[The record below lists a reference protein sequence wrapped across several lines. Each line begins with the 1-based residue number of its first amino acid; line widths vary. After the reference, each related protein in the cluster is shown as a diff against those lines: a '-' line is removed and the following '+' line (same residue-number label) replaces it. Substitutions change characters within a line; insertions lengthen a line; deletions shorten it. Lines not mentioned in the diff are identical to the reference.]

1 MTLEHTMND
10 GDEGA
15 DRPRG
20 GPAGRPL
27 GWRRALGL
35 ALAAWCGAT
44 LAAENRIDAVRPDAP
59 ELAAFGPSPIGVR
72 TLRLVHPGQMDIL
85 RAKPG
90 EPTPVYDRPLTV
102 EVWYPSLPHP
112 AQPARTADGLEPG
125 QYRTV
130 TRDPRLTVTIRGR
143 ALRDAAPATQA
154 GPYPLVIIS
163 HGYPGNRYLLSPL
176 AENLAS
182 KGYVVASI
190 DHTDSTYSDQAA
202 FASTL
207 LNRPLDQ
214 LFVLEAMARLNA
226 GDPGDAA
233 LGALKGMVDAGTTAL
248 VGYSMGGYGVVNV
261 VGGGFS
267 DASTRLPMA
276 PPNGVLA
283 RRQAGTPEYL
293 ATRDPRI
300 KAAVAIAPWGW
311 NAGFWDAAG
320 LAGIRTP
327 LLYIAGSID
336 DVSGYS
342 PGVRNIFEASV
353 NAPRYLLTF
362 ENANHNAGA
371 PMPAPAETWARVPHM
386 PIPAAMHYMDP
397 VWDSVRMNNI
407 TQHFVT
413 AFLGRHLRND
423 AAMGAY
429 LQLVE
434 HARDGRWSVEPN
446 GTLKADHTFW
456 KGFQRRQAAGL
467 RLEFRPPAP

>member
-1 MTLEHTMND
+1 MFKL
-10 GDEGA
+10 
-15 DRPRG
+15 
-20 GPAGRPL
+20 PL
-27 GWRRALGL
+27 HASLRLGL
-35 ALAAWCGAT
+35 AWFALCGAAQAT
-44 LAAENRIDAVRPDAP
+44 ENRIDGVRPDAP
-59 ELAAFGPSPIGVR
+59 ELAAYGASPIGVR
-72 TLRLVHPGQMDIL
+72 TLRLVHRGQMDIL
-85 RAKPG
+85 QAKAG

-102 EVWYPSLPHP
+102 EVWYPSMPHP
-112 AQPARTADGLEPG
+112 AQPAKSADGLEPG

-130 TRDPRLTVTIRGR
+130 TRDPRLTVIIRGK
-143 ALRDAAPATQA
+143 ALRDAVPATQA

-214 LFVLEAMARLNA
+214 LFVLNEMERLNA
-226 GDPGDAA
+226 GDTSDAA
-233 LGALKGMVDAGTTAL
+233 GGALKGLVRTSTTAL
-248 VGYSMGGYGVVNV
+248 IGYSMGGYGVLNA
-261 VGGGFS
+261 VGGGFTA
-267 DASTRLPMA
+267 ASTRLPIA

-293 ATRDPRI
+293 ATLDPRI
-300 KAAVAIAPWGW
+300 KAAIAIAPWGW

-320 LAGIRTP
+320 LAGVRTP
-327 LLYIAGSID
+327 ILFIAGSID
-336 DVSGYS
+336 DVSGYA
-342 PGVRNIFEASV
+342 PGVRNLFEGSV
-353 NAPRYLLTF
+353 NAPRHLLTF

-371 PMPAPAETWARVPHM
+371 PMPAPAQTWARAPHM
-386 PIPAAMHYMDP
+386 PTPAAMHYMDP

-407 TQHFVT
+407 TQHFAT

-423 AAMGAY
+423 ASMDAY
-429 LQLVE
+429 LKLVE
-434 HARDGRWSVEPN
+434 YARDGKWSAEPS
-446 GTLKADHTFW
+446 GALRADHTFW